1 MGAAYGTFRSG
12 AAVAAVG
19 VERPDLVMKVW
30 PHFALASR
38 IPQSTTNTVPVAA
51 PDGHGGY
58 HLGLFARGISA
69 HSRGHEPATKT
80 ELLFVQVRK
89 LSKVDNSM
97 KLY

>member
-30 PHFALASR
+30 LHFAAASQM
-38 IPQSTTNTVPVAA
+38 PQSTTDTMPVTA
-51 PDGHGGY
+51 PNGHGGY
-58 HLGLFARGISA
+58 HLRLCARGISA
-69 HSRGHEPATKT
+69 HSRGHEPSAKA

-89 LSKVDNSM
+89 LSTVGN
-97 KLY
+97 